1 MEYRDFIEICAALFG
16 LLLGSFANVCIS
28 RLPDNESVVQ
38 PRSHCR
44 RCGVMIAWYDNI
56 PLLSF
61 ALLGGRCR
69 SCKAWIAW
77 RYPTVEALTGAW
89 FWLAVRLNGLD
100 WAAAKWCLFGFVL
113 IELLFSDL
121 ETRILPDE
129 FTLGGW
135 IAGVVLAPLAPP
147 PRGII
152 ALFLESQNSRLAGL
166 AGAALGSVALAGLLW
181 VVGWAYL
188 LVRKRE
194 GLGLGDVKLLGM
206 MAAFLGLESAI
217 VVLLGASLAGSV
229 IGLIWIKWKGEDAST
244 FELPFGS
251 FLGAAGLLVA
261 LAAMLRPAAQ

>member
-1 MEYRDFIEICAALFG
+1 MEYRDFIEVCAALWG

-28 RLPDNESVVQ
+28 RLPECESVVR

-44 RCGVMIAWYDNI
+44 RCGAMIAWYDNL

-61 ALLGGRCR
+61 MLLGGRCR
-69 SCKAWIAW
+69 SCKALISW
-77 RYPTVEALTGAW
+77 RYPTVEGLTGAW

-100 WAAAKWCLFGFVL
+100 WVAAKWCVFGFIL

-135 IAGVVLAPLAPP
+135 MAAVVLAPLAPP

-152 ALFLESQNSRLAGL
+152 ALFMEGQSPKLAGL

-181 VVGWAYL
+181 AVGWAYL

-194 GLGLGDVKLLGM
+194 GVGLGDVKLLGM

-217 VVLLGASLAGSV
+217 VALLGASLAGSV

-244 FELPFGS
+244 YELPLGS
-251 FLGAAGLLVA
+251 FLSAAGLVAA
-261 LAAMLRPAAQ
+261 LAAMLRPAAH

>member
-1 MEYRDFIEICAALFG
+1 LEYKDFIEICAALCG

-44 RCGVMIAWYDNI
+44 RCGAMIAWYDNI
-56 PLLSF
+56 PLLSYV
-61 ALLGGRCR
+61 LLGGRCR
-69 SCKAWIAW
+69 SCKALISW
-77 RYPTVEALTGAW
+77 RYPTVEGLTGAW

-100 WAAAKWCLFGFVL
+100 WVAAKWCLFGFIL

-121 ETRILPDE
+121 ETHILPDE

-147 PRGII
+147 PRGIV
-152 ALFLESQNSRLAGL
+152 ALFLEGQGPKFVGL
-166 AGAALGSVALAGLLW
+166 AGAVLGSVALAGLLW
-181 VVGWAYL
+181 AVGGAYM

-194 GLGLGDVKLLGM
+194 GLGLGDVKLLAM
-206 MAAFLGLESAI
+206 MAAFLGLDSAI
-217 VVLLGASLAGSV
+217 LALLGASLAGSV
-229 IGLIWIKWKGEDAST
+229 IGLLWIKWKGEDAST
-244 FELPFGS
+244 YELPFGS

-261 LAAMLRPAAQ
+261 VGAMLQPAAH